1 MQSLIQDLKHSV
13 RMFTKSPAFTLTAV
27 LALALGIGTN
37 TAIFSIVNKVLLQ
50 PMPYPQADHFVFFM
64 NVGPQGSGGGGS
76 PARFN
81 FWRQQTEFLEYASA
95 WQFGVANYNVGDL
108 PEQIQMT
115 QATADFFP
123 LCGAVPLY
131 GRTYTK
137 EEDLPGSPKVAVL
150 AHRFWQRRFA
160 SDPNVIGKT
169 IVLSGASYQIIGVMR
184 PSFVI
189 EINDPPDVYVPFQ
202 IDPNSTDQANFFNTG
217 ARVKQGATLAAAN
230 AQMRNA
236 AEEFRRKYPKAL
248 GDGQTFG
255 VEPLR
260 EVLVRGF
267 RPLAFIMLG
276 AVGCVLLIACANVAN
291 LLLARATVRKREIAI
306 RTAMGA
312 GRGRIVRQLLTES
325 IVLSLVGGAFGLVIG
340 FFGIR
345 AILSL
350 NPGTIPR
357 IGVQGALLSFDWA
370 VVLFTLGVSV
380 LTGILFGLIPA
391 LQVART
397 DLNSTIKESTGRGG
411 TGFRHNKARSLLVI
425 TQMSLAMILLI
436 GASLLLRSFVALR
449 SVNHGFETHNILTLR
464 MSLGEAR
471 FSKKDSVD
479 LLIRDGIQR
488 LKSLPGVTN
497 AAATCCIPLENGVG
511 LPFIIAGR
519 PLEGNSH
526 GGARFSFV
534 SPGYFDIFKI
544 PLLRGRIFTD
554 QDAGGAPVVVINQA
568 MAKQFWPNG
577 DPIGER
583 ITAGRGVAVAGMDLE
598 DSTRQIIG
606 IVGDIRD
613 NGANNNPPP
622 AMYILQSQITGNLST
637 AFAQFLPLAWT
648 VRTRVEP
655 HSLIPAIQKELSQA
669 SGGLAVAP
677 IRTMD
682 EVVSRSTASSDFNTL
697 ILTIFAAVALLLAM
711 VGIYGLTSYSVAQRT
726 QEIGIRLALGA
737 EVGRVRNMVVL
748 QGMRLAVVG
757 VIIGVAGAFGLTRL
771 IASLL
776 YGVQA
781 RDPIVFVI
789 IPLLLSVAALVAVW
803 VPARRATRIDPVQ
816 ALRCE

>member
-1 MQSLIQDLKHSV
+1 V
-13 RMFTKSPAFTLTAV
+13 V
-27 LALALGIGTN
+27 
-37 TAIFSIVNKVLLQ
+37 
-50 PMPYPQADHFVFFM
+50 
-64 NVGPQGSGGGGS
+64 
-76 PARFN
+76 
-81 FWRQQTEFLEYASA
+81 
-95 WQFGVANYNVGDL
+95 
-108 PEQIQMT
+108 
-115 QATADFFP
+115 
-123 LCGAVPLY
+123 
-131 GRTYTK
+131 
-137 EEDLPGSPKVAVL
+137 
-150 AHRFWQRRFA
+150 
-160 SDPNVIGKT
+160 GKT
-169 IVLSGASYQIIGVMR
+169 IVLSGTSYQIIGVMR

-217 ARVKQGATLAAAN
+217 ARVKPGATLAAAN

-312 GRGRIVRQLLTES
+312 GRGRIIRQLLTES

-370 VVLFTLGVSV
+370 VVFFTLGVSV

-397 DLNSTIKESTGRGG
+397 DLSSTIKESTGRGG

-449 SVNHGFETHNILTLR
+449 SVNKGFETHNILTLR

-471 FSKKDSVD
+471 FSKKDSVE

-497 AAATCCIPLENGVG
+497 AAATCCVPLENGVG

-534 SPGYFDIFKI
+534 SPGYFDIFKV
-544 PLLRGRIFTD
+544 PLLRGRVFTD

-583 ITAGRGVAVAGMDLE
+583 VTAGRGVVVAGMDLE

-613 NGANNNPPP
+613 NGPNNNPPP
-622 AMYILQSQITGNLST
+622 AMYVLQSQITGNLSA

-748 QGMRLAVVG
+748 QGMRLAAVG
-757 VIIGVAGAFGLTRL
+757 VIIGVAGALGLTRL

-789 IPLLLSVAALVAVW
+789 IPLLLSAAALVAVW

>member
-1 MQSLIQDLKHSV
+1 MESVIQDLKHSL
-13 RMFTKSPAFTLTAV
+13 RMFIKAPAFTLTAI
-27 LALALGIGTN
+27 LALALGIGAN
-37 TAIFSIVNKVLLQ
+37 TAIFSIVDRVLLE
-50 PMPYPQADHFVFFM
+50 PMPYPEPDRFVFFM
-64 NVGPQGSGGGGS
+64 NVGPQGSGNGGS

-81 FWRQQTEFLEYASA
+81 FWRQQTQFLQYASA
-95 WQFGVANYNVGDL
+95 WQFGVANYNAGDL
-108 PEQIQMT
+108 PERIQMT
-115 QATADFFP
+115 QASADFFP
-123 LCGAVPLY
+123 LCGAAPLY

-137 EEDLPGSPKVAVL
+137 EEDLPGGPKVVVL
-150 AHRFWQRRFA
+150 ANSFWQRRFR
-160 SDPNVIGKT
+160 SDPTVIGKT
-169 IVLSGASYQIIGVMR
+169 IVLSGISYQIIGVMR

-189 EINDPPDVYVPFQ
+189 EINDPPDVYVPYQ
-202 IDPNSTDQANFFNTG
+202 IDPNSTEQAVMFNTG
-217 ARVKQGATLAAAN
+217 ARLKPGATLAAAN
-230 AQMRNA
+230 AQMRSA
-236 AEEFRRKYPKAL
+236 TQEYRLKYPKAL

-291 LLLARATVRKREIAI
+291 LLLARATVRRREIAV
-306 RTAMGA
+306 RAALGA
-312 GRGRIVRQLLTES
+312 GRKRIVRQLLTES
-325 IVLSLVGGAFGLVIG
+325 VVLSLIGGALGLALG
-340 FFGIR
+340 YFGIR

-357 IGVQGALLSFDWA
+357 IGVQGALMSLDLA

-391 LQVART
+391 LQVARA

-411 TGFRHNKARSLLVI
+411 TSFRHNKARSILVV
-425 TQMSLAMILLI
+425 TQTALALILLI
-436 GASLLLRSFVALR
+436 GASLLVRSFVALR
-449 SVNHGFETHNILTLR
+449 SVNPGYDGHNVLTVR

-471 FSKKDSVD
+471 FFKKESVE
-479 LLIRDGIQR
+479 LLIREGTER
-488 LKSLPGVTN
+488 LKAMPGVVN
-497 AAATCCIPLENGVG
+497 AAATCCVPLEGGIG
-511 LPFIIAGR
+511 LPFIIEGR
-519 PLEGNSH
+519 PLEGQAH
-526 GGARFSFV
+526 GGARFTII

-544 PLLRGRIFTD
+544 PLLRGRVFTE
-554 QDAGGAPVVVINQA
+554 QDPGGPPVVVINQA

-577 DPIGER
+577 DPLGAR
-583 ITAGRGVAVAGMDLE
+583 LTAGHGVGMGLD
-598 DSTRQIIG
+598 DPTRQIIG
-606 IVGDIRD
+606 IVGDVRD
-613 NGANNNPPP
+613 NGLNNNPPP
-622 AMYILQSQITGNLST
+622 AMYILHSQINDGLNALL
-637 AFAQFLPLAWT
+637 AQNVPLAWT
-648 VRTRVEP
+648 IRTRVEP
-655 HSLIPAIQKELSQA
+655 HTLIPAVQKELSQA
-669 SGGLAVAP
+669 SGGLAVTP

-682 EVVSRSTASSDFNTL
+682 EIMSRSTAGADFNTL
-697 ILTIFAAVALLLAM
+697 VLTIFAAVALLLAM

-737 EVGRVRNMVVL
+737 EVGRVRNMVVF

-781 RDPIVFVI
+781 RDPIVFVA
-789 IPLLLSVAALVAVW
+789 IPLLLSVASLVAVW
-803 VPARRATRIDPVQ
+803 VPARRATRINPVE